1 MWIPQIDL
9 DQDSSYLR
17 TSRHYQAI
25 MDSKIIAD
33 IPNRRQQMMVF
44 ACLYCILAPYDNE
57 QQDMML
63 KLDKMKQLDESSI
76 CKELLRLFMCKEL
89 IDFAAMENLYGKEL
103 LGFEIF
109 NQNKA
114 HGKKCWTEL
123 KNRVIEHV
131 STFDHIK
138 IQFMVDGFFL
148 LM

>member
-1 MWIPQIDL
+1 M
-9 DQDSSYLR
+9 DQDTSYLR

-25 MDSKIIAD
+25 MDSKIVDD

-63 KLDKMKQLDESSI
+63 KLDKIKQLDESPI

-89 IDFAAMENLYGKEL
+89 IDFVAMENSYGKDL
-103 LGFEIF
+103 LSLDLFD
-109 NQNKA
+109 QTKA
-114 HGKKCWTEL
+114 HGRKCWIEL

-131 STFDHIK
+131 SKKGT
-138 IQFMVDGFFL
+138 GGTR
-148 LM
+148 

>member
-1 MWIPQIDL
+1 
-9 DQDSSYLR
+9 
-17 TSRHYQAI
+17 

-63 KLDKMKQLDESSI
+63 KLDKMKQLDESPI

-131 STFDHIK
+131 SVSFCNK
-138 IQFMVDGFFL
+138 FFL
-148 LM
+148 R

>member
-1 MWIPQIDL
+1 
-9 DQDSSYLR
+9 
-17 TSRHYQAI
+17 

-33 IPNRRQQMMVF
+33 VPNKRQQMMVF

-63 KLDKMKQLDESSI
+63 KLDKMKQLDESPI

-89 IDFAAMENLYGKEL
+89 IDFAAMENSYGKEL
-103 LGFEIF
+103 LSFEIF
-109 NQNKA
+109 NQTKA

-131 STFDHIK
+131 SGFDAEKCWK
-138 IQFMVDGFFL
+138 IACNCR
-148 LM
+148 